1 MPQLPPNSILL
12 ILVLAV
18 LGGLGP
24 EAAPARAAGP
34 PAAPPDSAELAGR
47 IDAFVEPYVNLNAM
61 SGVVLV
67 ARGDSILFA
76 EGYGRADPASN
87 LPNTPDTRFP
97 IGSATHAFIT
107 LAVIQLDE
115 QQKLSIRDPL
125 SKYLPHYPHGDR
137 IKLFDLLNHRGGI
150 PPLDDPPAGAGPP
163 ESPNLDSLI
172 VRFRDKPLL
181 FPPGSRARF
190 SDSGF
195 LLLARV
201 VEIVS
206 GMPYADY
213 LEKYVFRPAGMTATG
228 DENGPGPVPGQAVGL
243 MPDPDG
249 PGTVPA
255 PPVDFAYRAGS
266 ASLYSTAT
274 DLHRFNRALV
284 HGVLTSS
291 EAQVGAIR
299 QRLGRRMVLF
309 GGSLPGYSADL
320 NHYLN
325 DDVFVAV
332 LMNDDAQIQQII
344 ADGVSA
350 IVFGLPTPPFP
361 EFSPDAFDPA
371 LAGRAAGRYRL
382 PNDFGFDLELAGDR
396 LVLHG
401 DEGKISRLIPETGD
415 TWFAPLFWYHLT
427 AIPGTDGRVDT
438 LLWIGAT
445 QPDTVR
451 ASRIAG

>member
-1 MPQLPPNSILL
+1 MLRNRPRPRRRASRRRASNSS
-12 ILVLAV
+12 
-18 LGGLGP
+18 
-24 EAAPARAAGP
+24 
-34 PAAPPDSAELAGR
+34 DLAGR

-67 ARGDSILFA
+67 ARGDTVLFA
-76 EGYGRADPASN
+76 KGYGSADAAGD

-107 LAVIQLDE
+107 LAVIQLAE
-115 QQKLSIRDPL
+115 QQRLNIRDPL
-125 SKYLPHYPHGDR
+125 SKYLPDYPHGDR
-137 IKLFDLLNHRGGI
+137 IRLFDLLNHRGGI
-150 PPLDDPPAGAGPP
+150 PPLDDSSSGGSPPG
-163 ESPNLDSLI
+163 SPNLDSLI
-172 VRFRDKPLL
+172 ARLREKPLL
-181 FPPGSRARF
+181 FSPGSRARF

-201 VEIVS
+201 MEIVS
-206 GMPYADY
+206 GMPYAAY
-213 LEKYVFRPAGMTATG
+213 LQRHVFEPAGMTGTG
-228 DENGPGPVPGQAVGL
+228 DENRTGRVSGQAVGL

-249 PGTVPA
+249 PGTIPA
-255 PPVDFAYRAGS
+255 PPVDFASRAGS

-284 HGVLTSS
+284 HGALTSS
-291 EAQVGAIR
+291 EAQIGAVR
-299 QRLGRRMVLF
+299 QRLERRMVLY

-320 NHYLN
+320 NHYLD
-325 DDVFVAV
+325 DDVFVVV

-361 EFSPDAFDPA
+361 GFSPDAFDRA

-382 PNDFGFDLELAGDR
+382 PNGFGFS
-396 LVLHG
+396 LVLADDRFVLRG
-401 DEGKISRLIPETGD
+401 DEGKVSRLIPETAD
-415 TWFAPLFWYHLT
+415 TWFSPLFWYHLT
-427 AIPGTDGRVDT
+427 AVSGPSGSVDT

-451 ASRIAG
+451 AARIAG